1 MPPVVLE
8 LLRPRRIESVG
19 EICDAAVAL
28 VCDAGWAADDVT
40 RVALAIGEAVANAV
54 EHGTPDAEASIRVR
68 LDFDGRAL
76 TVHVDDGGPGPDPGL
91 LDHASLPANPMA
103 TEGRGLYI
111 LQAVTND
118 VDLGADGVLR
128 FVIRSGG

>member
-19 EICDAAVAL
+19 EICDAATTL
-28 VCDAGWAADDVT
+28 VRDAGWAPDDEI

-54 EHGTPDAEASIRVR
+54 EHGAPDAQTSIRVS
-68 LDFDGRAL
+68 LDVDGPAL
-76 TVHVDDGGPGPDPGL
+76 TVLVDDGGPGPDPER
-91 LDHASLPANPMA
+91 LDHASLPTSQMA

-111 LQAVTND
+111 LQTVTNE
-118 VDLGADGVLR
+118 VELTADGSLR
-128 FVIRSGG
+128 FVIRSGA